1 MEDDADFNSSD
12 LEAEPPANPHADLG
26 GRAIMSMLN
35 NAFEERKNSKFTV
48 KNMTLTMGAP
58 GTRHERD
65 RWGNMFYAFFK
76 DVLKKDKASQVPT
89 GEDLVRFVARI
100 PSHLGSTRDSGVPS
114 CLYVQHGLK
123 HVIMVLAFDHAAFTL
138 DKRDRLRLSTTID
151 GLVKDGAITKDP
163 TRAKQWVTAKL
174 LTRLVSAH
182 FQQAVTEGTRS
193 WDAVISRALSLDLQ
207 AAFASRCGEVVRSQ
221 FYRGLEC
228 LRFEHCDV
236 RAVGDPPKLV
246 AKFDLLYEKGK
257 KDDASTSRSVRIDA
271 GEDPTLGVM
280 CPVKL
285 LLAHAMRIGAVAST
299 TFEDLVAGARRQP
312 DFAVVWTQPSW
323 PVISAISSAGDRLLV
338 GKPGCSKQMNDTL
351 RKATDAAGMLDH
363 VVSHDLR
370 RGSARDLS
378 HLSTTTSGVATA
390 SVAADMGHSYTARTK
405 GLTQAYVGPKR
416 DANWQKRLA
425 NSQTEEDPFGPDFAV
440 KPYKKQRLDP
450 KELTAF
456 CEANGSDPS
465 DRKARD
471 VAAVQWHKMR
481 RSQWVDQQRAG
492 RAAPS
497 EEPAPPLRQLKESEV
512 NALPSCGQQT
522 ATIED
527 TTLDMGVD
535 GETPA
540 LGGRYPEIDALDS
553 VRFPYYETGRLA
565 TDESVE
571 DQLALIA
578 ENADPNA
585 AEDGVADD
593 ELSAFDTHVQRAIM
607 GLDVSDEALD
617 DVLQPEHAS
626 SRLAA
631 DLVADTT
638 TFINFLAQINIVKTS
653 KALRKKPHLTRG
665 GSRAEPSPFVVHC
678 SNAVHGCQASFNY
691 GADLRAHAL
700 FCSTDPDVHAHRQAA
715 RSAFACTEDG
725 CKASFGSREGLQAH
739 ERREHGGLTGGYKPK
754 PCPDSDCNS
763 SIVYETKSALMKHR
777 HEAHSG
783 WSPIRC
789 PIEGCSNEH
798 VFQNEQKLKDHLRLK
813 HGLTGTQ
820 HLHSLTRCQKTPEVT
835 LEATRPTPEA
845 TPAWQPCRCPVQG
858 CTHRK
863 GFTKKET
870 LLNHLREKHG
880 LKGDDLKRVFP
891 WDKQR
896 DPKPGWSPR
905 KCPVEGCLNP
915 LVYDKQHSL
924 REHIRRKHGVKGDEA
939 LKYTT

>member
-193 WDAVISRALSLDLQ
+193 WDAVISRASLWISRQPSPAGVGKWSEVNSTADWS
-207 AAFASRCGEVVRSQ
+207 ASGSSTVTS
-221 FYRGLEC
+221 GPS
-228 LRFEHCDV
+228 
-236 RAVGDPPKLV
+236 ATPKLV

-257 KDDASTSRSVRIDA
+257 NDASTSRSVRIDA

-378 HLSTTTSGVATA
+378 HLATTTSGVATA

-653 KALRKKPHLTRG
+653 KALRKKPHLTR
-665 GSRAEPSPFVVHC
+665 AVVEPSHRQD
-678 SNAVHGCQASFNY
+678 ARGHTRGHT
-691 GADLRAHAL
+691 AHAR
-700 FCSTDPDVHAHRQAA
+700 SHAGVAA
-715 RSAFACTEDG
+715 VPLPGPR
-725 CKASFGSREGLQAH
+725 
-739 ERREHGGLTGGYKPK
+739 
-754 PCPDSDCNS
+754 
-763 SIVYETKSALMKHR
+763 
-777 HEAHSG
+777 
-783 WSPIRC
+783 
-789 PIEGCSNEH
+789 
-798 VFQNEQKLKDHLRLK
+798 
-813 HGLTGTQ
+813 
-820 HLHSLTRCQKTPEVT
+820 LHSP
-835 LEATRPTPEA
+835 
-845 TPAWQPCRCPVQG
+845 
-858 CTHRK
+858 K
-863 GFTKKET
+863 GLYEKET